1 MTSQDTRTGQADK
14 LSASTYMGAVVLDV
28 RNLANMT
35 TFYHSVIGLDV
46 LEEKDGQ
53 VILGR
58 SAKEPLRGQDPD
70 RTQDPHGTHGL
81 HRPSAAWLNKAW
93 LASSLSTSPSSAS
106 SPAPSSPA
114 PSVPLSATPPKR
126 AVSTAGTPLAGEL
139 AVVVLRENTS
149 LPLRPEGSA
158 GLFHTAILFQNP
170 RELAAAIIRI
180 ARHTPQLFTGT
191 GDHHVSQ
198 AFYLDD
204 PEGNGVELYIDRPRD
219 HWQWRNDQIHMTT
232 EYIDPNRFI
241 TENMPGVSAQARE
254 GGNNV
259 TLGHVHLQV
268 GDVRTAHRFY
278 VETLGFETTAR
289 MGNSALFV
297 SAGGYHHHMAMNT
310 WGSGG
315 AGLRAPSLGLGRVD
329 ILVPDRSETE
339 AAAARLA
346 HAGFNLRD
354 DGRTIET
361 NDPWGNLVRLT
372 AE

>member
-1 MTSQDTRTGQADK
+1 MALRATHIGQTDK
-14 LSASTYMGAVVLDV
+14 LAAATYVGAVVLDV

-35 TFYHSVIGLDV
+35 TFYHSIIGLDV
-46 LEEKDGQ
+46 LEEKGGK

-58 SAKEPLRGQDPD
+58 SAKEPPQGHDS
-70 RTQDPHGTHGL
+70 HGTHGL
-81 HRPSAAWLNKAW
+81 HRPPAAWLNKTG
-93 LASSLSTSPSSAS
+93 LAGASLTTPSSASPSSVS
-106 SPAPSSPA
+106 SPAPSAALP
-114 PSVPLSATPPKR
+114 ATPPKR

-139 AVVVLRENTS
+139 AVVVLRENRS
-149 LPLRPEGSA
+149 LPLRPAGSA

-170 RELAAAIIRI
+170 RELATAIIRI

-204 PEGNGVELYIDRPRD
+204 PEGNGVELYVDRPRD
-219 HWQWRNDQIHMTT
+219 QWQWNNNQIHMTT

-241 TENMPGVSAQARE
+241 AEHMPGVSEQMRE

-278 VETLGFETTAR
+278 VETLGFEVTAR

-315 AGLRAPSLGLGRVD
+315 AGFRSPSLGLGRVD

-339 AAAARLA
+339 AAASRLA
-346 HAGFNLRD
+346 HEGFSVRD

>member
-1 MTSQDTRTGQADK
+1 MTSQDTRTAQADK

-35 TFYHSVIGLDV
+35 MFYHSVIGLDV
-46 LEEKDGQ
+46 LHEKGGQ

-58 SAKEPLRGQDPD
+58 SAKEPLQG
-70 RTQDPHGTHGL
+70 QDPHGTHGT
-81 HRPSAAWLNKAW
+81 PAPWLNRTGHVG
-93 LASSLSTSPSSAS
+93 TSPTTS
-106 SPAPSSPA
+106 
-114 PSVPLSATPPKR
+114 LTTPPSR

-219 HWQWRNDQIHMTT
+219 RWQWRNDQIHMTT

-241 TENMPGVSAQARE
+241 TENMPGVSEQARE

-268 GDVRTAHRFY
+268 GDVRSAHKFY

-315 AGLRAPSLGLGRVD
+315 TGLRVPSLGLGRVD
-329 ILVPDRSETE
+329 ILVPERSETE

-346 HAGFNLRD
+346 HAGFTVRD

>member
-1 MTSQDTRTGQADK
+1 MTSQDNRTGQAVK
-14 LSASTYMGAVVLDV
+14 LAEATYMGAVVLDV

-46 LEEKDGQ
+46 LEENDGQ

-58 SAKEPLRGQDPD
+58 SAKTLVKGQVPD
-70 RTQDPHGTHGL
+70 RTQDPHGEST
-81 HRPSAAWLNKAW
+81 PWLNRTG
-93 LASSLSTSPSSAS
+93 LASALSPSPSSPSPSSAS
-106 SPAPSSPA
+106 SPASSAALP
-114 PSVPLSATPPKR
+114 ATPPKR
-126 AVSTAGTPLAGEL
+126 AVSTAGTPLVGEL
-139 AVVVLRENTS
+139 AVVVLRENRL
-149 LPLRPEGSA
+149 LPLRAEGSA

-219 HWQWRNDQIHMTT
+219 HWQWRNNQIHMTT
-232 EYIDPNRFI
+232 EYIDPHSFI
-241 TENMPGVSAQARE
+241 AENMPGVSEQARE
-254 GGNNV
+254 GGNNI

-278 VETLGFETTAR
+278 VETLGFEATAR

-315 AGLRAPSLGLGRVD
+315 AGFRSPSLGLGRVD

-339 AAAARLA
+339 AVAARLA
-346 HAGFNLRD
+346 HAGFTVRD